1 MMKKITLLCILLAMS
16 FGYAQTLASY
26 TFDDAAAITGW
37 NGVANAAGADDSGTN
52 PEASL
57 AYNATGNGTGALEI
71 SGVNSEAGIGK
82 AFIFELLNTGFDYQ
96 GSGSINIS
104 FDVKFDGVYQSAA
117 FHLSTETPGLGVTN
131 FFDLQGGINGST
143 WTNLNY
149 DVSSISNANTTLKI
163 SFQIA
168 AGAVIDAG
176 GTVLIDNIV
185 ITGTPATCSDGVQNG
200 DETDVDCGGTTC
212 DACLPPGP
220 QTAAPTPPARAA
232 TDVVAV
238 YSDAYPT
245 SSIDPIN
252 YDQGWCGLPGIEGT
266 TADGDPVIKFIGG
279 TGDCQGI
286 GFESDLQDLTSFTHI
301 HVDLFIKANTNLI
314 GKVFN
319 MKIVPSVGA
328 ESLFLSIDINGLS
341 PAVTT
346 GTWYSFDA
354 PITFSGPT
362 VDIKQMGITSN
373 LQNVVWYDNLYFH
386 KNTVLSTEDF
396 DKTSFSAYPNPT
408 NDNWTVK
415 TSNERISSI
424 QVYDILGKQVMT
436 LNPNAAEVKIDAT
449 KLSKGLYFATI
460 RTEAGS
466 ESLKLIKN

>member
-1 MMKKITLLCILLAMS
+1 MMKKITFLFLFLLTMS

-26 TFDDAAAITGW
+26 TFDDAAAINGW
-37 NGVANAAGADDSGTN
+37 NGVANAAGADDAGTN

-71 SGVNSEAGIGK
+71 SGVNSDGSGGR

-96 GSGSINIS
+96 GSGSINIA

-131 FFDLQGGINGST
+131 FFDLQGGINSTT

-200 DETDVDCGGTTC
+200 DETDIDCGGSTC
-212 DACLPPGP
+212 GPCLPPGP

-232 TDVVAV
+232 ADVVAV
-238 YSDAYPT
+238 YSDAYAS
-245 SSIDPIN
+245 SSISPIN
-252 YDQGWCGLPGIEGT
+252 LDAGWCGTPAIEVT
-266 TADGDPVIKFIGG
+266 TADGDPVLAYKNQN
-279 TGDCQGI
+279 CQGI
-286 GFESDLQDLTSFTHI
+286 NFENDLQDLTGFTHI
-301 HVDLFIKANTNLI
+301 HIDLFIKANTSLV

-319 MKIVPSVGA
+319 MKIVPTAGA
-328 ESLFLSIDINGLS
+328 ESGFMNIDFGALST
-341 PAVTT
+341 PPTP
-346 GTWYSFDA
+346 GTWFSFDA

-362 VDIKQMGITSN
+362 VDIKEFGVTSN

-386 KNTVLSTEDF
+386 KNTVLSTKDF
-396 DKTSFSAYPNPT
+396 EIAGLAAYPNPT
-408 NDNWTVK
+408 NNIWTVK
-415 TSNERISSI
+415 TQNIKMTSI
-424 QVYDILGKQVMT
+424 EVFDILGKNIMSLQPET
-436 LNPNAAEVKIDAT
+436 TEATIDASGL
-449 KLSKGLYFATI
+449 KSGLYFAKIST
-460 RTEAGS
+460 ANGS
-466 ESLKLIKN
+466 SSLKLVKQ